1 MFAILN
7 AQRIRYHISNMVLR
21 IHYELWGVSMKL
33 YVNVKQAGTRKNYIT
48 KEEIVLEK
56 APLTLRELITATV
69 LQNVKEFN
77 EKLKKERLI
86 DYLTNEQI
94 SERLSTGK
102 AAFGTSY
109 NTNEANLNKVLE
121 TAFLAYE
128 DGLYRVFIGDKEA
141 QKLGDSIELK
151 EGETLTFIKLTM
163 LAGGMW

>member
-1 MFAILN
+1 MN
-7 AQRIRYHISNMVLR
+7 
-21 IHYELWGVSMKL
+21 L
-33 YVNVKQAGTRKNYIT
+33 YVNVKQAGARRNYIT

-56 APLTLRELITATV
+56 APLTLRELIAAIV
-69 LQNVKEFN
+69 SLNVKEFN

-102 AAFGTSY
+102 AAFGASY
-109 NTNEANLNKVLE
+109 NTNEANLNKALE

-128 DGLYRVFIGDKEA
+128 DGFYRVFIRDKEA
-141 QKLGDSIELK
+141 GKLEDSIELK
-151 EGETLTFIKLTM
+151 EGETLTFIKITM